1 MVKAKFEHLRIWQ
14 DSHKLMLECH
24 QIVNKLSFSQ
34 RARGDQLRRSSSA
47 PPDNIAEC
55 VGSYY
60 YNDKIKAL
68 SVARKEA
75 AESQNHLLALKD
87 QLLVDPVNADR
98 LVERYENLIKGVN
111 AYKRKVIDTRNAYK
125 SINK

>member
-1 MVKAKFEHLRIWQ
+1 MMKAKFEHLRIWQ

-34 RARGDQLRRSSSA
+34 RVRGDQLRRSSSA

-55 VGSYY
+55 VEG
-60 YNDKIKAL
+60 I
-68 SVARKEA
+68 
-75 AESQNHLLALKD
+75 
-87 QLLVDPVNADR
+87 
-98 LVERYENLIKGVN
+98 N

>member
-1 MVKAKFEHLRIWQ
+1 MVKTKFEHLRIWQ

-24 QIVNKLSFSQ
+24 QIANKLSFSQ
-34 RARGDQLRRSSSA
+34 RFRGDQLRRASSA

-68 SVARKEA
+68 SVARKES
-75 AESQNHLLALKD
+75 AETQNHLLALKD
-87 QLLVDPVNADR
+87 QGLIDALKIDE
-98 LVERYENLIKGVN
+98 LVERYENLIRGIN
-111 AYKRKVIDTRNAYK
+111 AYKRKVIESRNCYK
-125 SINK
+125 VNNK